1 LQIAKGS
8 ANRGSQGYNKT
19 VMIRYFLLFIF
30 LAGSLFAQT
39 GSQWDVWIK
48 GEGYYLLAPEQKEAF
63 RQMNEGQKELFV
75 RDLWA
80 SLDPNPITPQ
90 NEFKADY
97 EERYAYAKKHYG
109 IPSDRAKIYLLLGKP
124 NAVESHPSSDKYY
137 PLELW
142 SYYSLGY
149 RGLPPS
155 LELIFFKRWGAGDY
169 RLYSP
174 LFDGFKALTPSGF
187 DPNSSPRA
195 RNQLKAIFDPHIV
208 EAAERYTM
216 GSNVN
221 ESETVR
227 MVLQDPAAIKR
238 LLIQKQ
244 KPSVETTVVYQGF
257 EADVYT
263 YSVPHADG
271 TFRTSVALAIPP
283 KYLTFEKDGEN
294 YQGRVDLLG
303 KITDQQGNE
312 ILRINDSPF
321 LKMGTAEFERAR
333 AYMFAYQ
340 FDSFLLPGKYQLEC
354 LFRDFAS
361 NAAGKIEK
369 SFEVIGLSGD
379 LQLLPPLL
387 AFKSSAATSQ
397 QSPFVYSFKQYFPK
411 ENVTFKSGQGVVL
424 FTMLVN
430 PQKTTLQGIWK
441 FKMSVLKGGAPVT
454 EVTEDVP
461 LSSSSAAVELMRTFK
476 LQGMIPGAY
485 TIKVELSRDE
495 VRLQSESALKITDQ
509 DEVLGRM
516 RIVAPSSSAPENY
529 HTNLALQYYNQNR
542 LPEASKHVRIATDFA
557 PSSYA
562 ARSLTARI
570 EKAKGNVDAAIK
582 TYEALI
588 VESPTDSE
596 GMYLLGKWYYEKQDY
611 VKASDMLKKAL
622 DSGYYTTDLLNWLGK
637 AQVQLGKTAE
647 AVGYWEK
654 SLALNSNQPEI
665 QKELATHKQ

>member
-1 LQIAKGS
+1 MSAIWWLQY
-8 ANRGSQGYNKT
+8 YNKA
-19 VMIRYFLLFIF
+19 VMIRYFLLFLL
-30 LAGSLFAQT
+30 LANCSFAQT
-39 GSQWDVWIK
+39 TSRWDAWIK
-48 GEGYYLLAPEQKEAF
+48 NEGFYLLTPDQKETF
-63 RQMNEGQKELFV
+63 NKLNEGEKELFV

-80 SLDPNPITPQ
+80 TLDPNPITPQ
-90 NEFKADY
+90 NEFQADY
-97 EERYAYAKKHYG
+97 EQRFAHAKKYYG

-124 NAVESHPSSDKYY
+124 NSVESHPSSDKYY

-142 SYYSLGY
+142 SYYSLGF

-155 LELIFFKRWGAGDY
+155 LDLIFFKRWGAGDY

-174 LFDGFKALTPSGF
+174 LFDGFKSLTPSQY
-187 DPNSSPRA
+187 DPNSNPRA
-195 RNQLKAIFDPHIV
+195 RIQLKALFDPHIV
-208 EAAERYTM
+208 EAAERYTV
-216 GSNVN
+216 GSNIN

-244 KPSVETTVVYQGF
+244 RPSVETTVVYQGF

-283 KYLTFEKDGEN
+283 KYLTFEKDGED

-303 KITDQQGNE
+303 KITDPQGNE

-321 LKMGTAEFERAR
+321 LKMGSVEFERAR
-333 AYMFAYQ
+333 SYMFAYQ

-369 SFEVIGLSGD
+369 SFEVSALSGG

-397 QSPFVYSFKQYFPK
+397 QSPFVYSLKQYFPK
-411 ENVTFKSGQGVVL
+411 ENGSFKAGQGVVL
-424 FTMLVN
+424 YTMLVN

-441 FKMSVLKGGAPVT
+441 FKMSILKGGTAVT

-461 LSSSSAAVELMRTFK
+461 LSSSSAAVELNRTFK
-476 LQGMIPGAY
+476 LHGLVPGAY
-485 TIKVELSRDE
+485 TIKLELSRDD
-495 VRLQSESALKITDQ
+495 VRLQSESSLKITEQ

-529 HTNLALQYYNQNR
+529 HTNLALQYYNQNQ
-542 LPEASKHVRIATDFA
+542 LPEASKHARIAMDFA

-562 ARSLTARI
+562 ARSLSARI
-570 EKAKGNVDAAIK
+570 EKAKGNLDAAI
-582 TYEALI
+582 TAYEALI
-588 VESPTDSE
+588 HEAPTDSE
-596 GMYLLGKWYYEKQDY
+596 GLYLLGKWYFEKQNW
-611 VKASDMLKKAL
+611 VKASEMMKKAL
-622 DSGYYTTDLLNWLGK
+622 EAGYYTTDLLNWLGK
-637 AQVQLGKTAE
+637 TQIQLGKTIE

-654 SLALNSNQPEI
+654 SLAINSNQPEI

>member
-1 LQIAKGS
+1 MSAIGRLQY
-8 ANRGSQGYNKT
+8 YNKT
-19 VMIRYFLLFIF
+19 VMIRYFLLFLL
-30 LAGSLFAQT
+30 LANSALAQT
-39 GSQWDVWIK
+39 GGRWDSWLK
-48 GEGYYLLAPEQKEAF
+48 NEGFYLLTPEQKEIF
-63 RQMNEGQKELFV
+63 IKLNDGEKEIFV

-80 SLDPNPITPQ
+80 TLDPNPITPQ
-90 NEFKADY
+90 NEFQADY
-97 EERYAYAKKHYG
+97 EERFVYAKKHYG

-124 NAVESHPSSDKYY
+124 NSVEGHPSSDKYY

-142 SYYSLGY
+142 SYYSLGF

-155 LELIFFKRWGAGDY
+155 LDLIFFKRWGTGDY

-174 LFDGFKALTPSGF
+174 LFDGFKALTPSQY
-187 DPNSSPRA
+187 DPHANPRA
-195 RNQLKAIFDPHIV
+195 RMQLKAIFDPNIV
-208 EAAERYTM
+208 EAAERYSL

-244 KPSVETTVVYQGF
+244 RPSVETTVVYQGF

-294 YQGRVDLLG
+294 YQGRVDLIG
-303 KITDQQGNE
+303 KITDTQGNE

-321 LKMGTAEFERAR
+321 LKMGSTEFERAR
-333 AYMFAYQ
+333 SYLFAYQ

-369 SFEVIGLSGD
+369 SFEVSALSSG
-379 LQLLPPLL
+379 LQLLPPML
-387 AFKSSAATSQ
+387 AFKSTAATSQ
-397 QSPFVYSFKQYFPK
+397 QSPFVYSLKQYFPK
-411 ENVTFKSGQGVVL
+411 ENASFKTGQGVVL

-430 PQKTTLQGIWK
+430 PKKTTLQGIWK
-441 FKMSVLKGGAPVT
+441 FKMSLLKGETAVT
-454 EVTEDVP
+454 QVTEDVP
-461 LSSSSAAVELMRTFK
+461 LSSSSIAVELIRTFK
-476 LQGMIPGAY
+476 LQGLVPGAY
-485 TIKVELSRDE
+485 TIKVELSRDD
-495 VRLQSESALKITDQ
+495 VQLQSESALKITDQ

-516 RIVAPSSSAPENY
+516 RIVAPSSAAPENY
-529 HTNLALQYYNQNR
+529 HTNLALQYYNQNQ
-542 LPEASKHVRIATDFA
+542 LAEASKHVRIAMDFA

-562 ARSLTARI
+562 ARSLSARI
-570 EKAKGNVDAAIK
+570 EKAKGNIDAAI
-582 TYEALI
+582 TAYEALI
-588 VESPTDSE
+588 QETPGDAE
-596 GMYLLGKWYYEKQDY
+596 GLYLIGKWHFEKRNWI
-611 VKASDMLKKAL
+611 KASEMMKKAL
-622 DSGYYTTDLLNWLGK
+622 DTGYYTTDILNWLGK
-637 AQVQLGKTAE
+637 TQIQLGKTTE

-654 SLALNSNQPEI
+654 SLAINSNQPEI
-665 QKELATHKQ
+665 LKELATYKQ